1 VLGHASDGGIGPYGW
16 VVDAVGDGPVIDVAC
31 GDGPLAPELAARGW
45 VGLDLSHAELAA
57 ARRQGASRV
66 ALADVTSLPLAEGS
80 AGSVVCSMALMLVQP
95 LDRVLS
101 EVARVLRPGGIFVA
115 LLPSRHPLRP
125 SDTMRY
131 ARLLVALRKRR
142 LVYPNDRALDDVGGL
157 MGPHGLRLVDDQRRR
172 FGCLITSPAVGVM
185 CVRSLYLPDVEPARL
200 AAGERVGRHWVGRE
214 LGLPLR
220 RLVAV
225 RDSS

>member
-1 VLGHASDGGIGPYGW
+1 
-16 VVDAVGDGPVIDVAC
+16 
-31 GDGPLAPELAARGW
+31 

-66 ALADVTSLPLAEGS
+66 ALADAAALPLADGS

-95 LDRVLS
+95 LDRVLA
-101 EVARVLRPGGIFVA
+101 EVARVLRPGGVFVA

-125 SDTMRY
+125 SDAMRY
-131 ARLLVALRKRR
+131 GRLLVALRKRR

-157 MGPHGLRLVDDQRRR
+157 MGHHGLRLVDDHRRR
-172 FGCLITSPAVGVM
+172 FGCQITSPAVGVM

-200 AAGERVGRHWVGRE
+200 AAGERVGRRWVGKQ

-225 RDSS
+225 RNGS